1 MPDQWRCPHPRRCGD
16 RRYANHP
23 NTARSYRSTHGAP
36 VGPAYDQRIRRLSDC
51 HRSLYHPGSGRQRYP
66 SRRFCGSGWRGA
78 WAASGFGWTC
88 CPFYRRATPR
98 RQAPHRWLANARV
111 SVSLK
116 RHRCFA
122 KVCLM
127 STCVFIQIRCKPGS
141 TYKVA
146 DQIALR
152 EIHSELYSTSGD
164 YDLLM
169 KVYIPSGEDVGKYIN
184 DQLLD
189 IDGIE
194 RSLTTMTFKV
204 F

>member
-1 MPDQWRCPHPRRCGD
+1 MTQ
-16 RRYANHP
+16 
-23 NTARSYRSTHGAP
+23 
-36 VGPAYDQRIRRLSDC
+36 QRGNGL
-51 HRSLYHPGSGRQRYP
+51 
-66 SRRFCGSGWRGA
+66 
-78 WAASGFGWTC
+78 
-88 CPFYRRATPR
+88 
-98 RQAPHRWLANARV
+98 
-111 SVSLK
+111 
-116 RHRCFA
+116 
-122 KVCLM
+122 

-141 TYKVA
+141 TYRVA
-146 DQIALR
+146 EEIALR

-169 KVYIPSGEDVGKYIN
+169 KLYIPKEQDVGKFIN